1 MPHFLIFALIFAFQ
15 YFLSSRA
22 SVYWGAIIPGAYL
35 AYCGWIFTTHQV
47 NHPIKV
53 ILLMLLGLA
62 MFLLEWEKGRES
74 FKKKQQNELNK
85 MKTQDI

>member
-15 YFLSSRA
+15 YFLSTRA
-22 SVYWGAIIPGAYL
+22 SV
-35 AYCGWIFTTHQV
+35 YCGWIFTTHQV

-53 ILLMLLGLA
+53 VLLMLLGLA